1 MLCLHCSELRAVQ
14 TNAICVLKCQS
25 GNNLLPSFF
34 FFLQEVEQEFC
45 LPVVSIVQLQHL
57 IAYVKDQSAAA
68 AVPVSDGGDKGDG
81 GVSGVCGV
89 SLEDI
94 EAYRKQYGVEY

>member
-1 MLCLHCSELRAVQ
+1 M
-14 TNAICVLKCQS
+14 
-25 GNNLLPSFF
+25 
-34 FFLQEVEQEFC
+34 LQEVEQEFG

-68 AVPVSDGGDKGDG
+68 VPVSEGGDKGDE
-81 GVSGVCGV
+81 GVSGV
-89 SLEDI
+89 SLADI